1 MNQKKIHTRIK
12 KTQLHALHVKQQK
25 LQQQH

>member
-1 MNQKKIHTRIK
+1 MNQKKILTRIK
-12 KTQLHALHVKQQK
+12 KTQLHVLHVKQQK